1 MCYVIINFCC
11 VYLVNVPTRWQKK
24 KKQFKTKKKALYI
37 GFKVFNA
44 NIKRQVTKIHPFI
57 ELVKLLFGPLNI
69 RVHANI

>member
-1 MCYVIINFCC
+1 MCYVMMNFCC
-11 VYLVNVPTRWQKK
+11 VYLVNVLTRWQKK
-24 KKQFKTKKKALYI
+24 KTIENEKKALYI